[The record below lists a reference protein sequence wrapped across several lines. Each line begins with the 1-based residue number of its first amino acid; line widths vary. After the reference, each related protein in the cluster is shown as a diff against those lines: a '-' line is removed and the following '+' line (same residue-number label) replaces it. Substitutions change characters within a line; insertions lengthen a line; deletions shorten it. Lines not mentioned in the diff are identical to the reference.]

1 MTARFNTENL
11 VTDLKAVVRDSEEL
25 LAAVS
30 DATGQKAEEL
40 REKLSEKLEAA
51 RIACC
56 KLEGKTQEHLETA
69 DKVIREH
76 PYQSMGVALVIGVA
90 IGAVVASRK

>member
-1 MTARFNTENL
+1 MTARFDTETL

-30 DATGQKAEEL
+30 DATGEKAEEL

-56 KLEGKTQEHLETA
+56 KLEGKTKEHLETA
-69 DKVIREH
+69 DKVIRDH
-76 PYQSMGVALVIGVA
+76 PYQSIGVALTLGVV
-90 IGAVVASRK
+90 IGAVVAGRK